1 MSSPLLIN
9 EPPLQVLPSLA
20 KAIGL
25 QEAIVL
31 QQFNYWLG
39 ASTNVHDGRRWIYN
53 TYEDWVKQFPFWSAE
68 AIRKIVKSLRDKGVI
83 LTRKQS
89 ESSWNKTN
97 FYAIDYEQLDRLT
110 VPVLHAAE
118 FTASTGKSS
127 GSTGEI
133 YRMEA
138 AKSTASNRRNLPHVY
153 TETTQETTQEIIPE
167 APSVPAAPAPTD
179 APAVVAFRAEPAI
192 AKPVF
197 PAIDEEVEVVE
208 ALPAVKAVAAKPA
221 RTRKP
226 KADAVPVDETALQ
239 AACRAAWGAYSAAY
253 DVRYGALPV
262 RNAKVNAAVKGI
274 VQRLGAE
281 EAPAVAAFF
290 VSNVNDAFVVRACHD
305 IGLLLKS
312 AEAYR
317 TQWATG
323 LAVTQ
328 TRARQADQSAANYDA
343 AAEAMALVRARRAAR
358 AAQAQQEGG

>member
-53 TYEDWVKQFPFWSAE
+53 TYEDWVRQFPFWSAE

-97 FYAIDYEQLDRLT
+97 FYTIDYEQLDRLT

-138 AKSTASNRRNLPHVY
+138 AKSAASKRRNLPHVY

-167 APSVPAAPAPTD
+167 APSAPAAPAPSD
-179 APAVVAFRAEPAI
+179 APAVALLPAEPA
-192 AKPVF
+192 
-197 PAIDEEVEVVE
+197 
-208 ALPAVKAVAAKPA
+208 AAKPA

-226 KADAVPVDETALQ
+226 KADAVPADETELQ
-239 AACRAAWGAYSAAY
+239 VACRATWSAYSTAY
-253 DVRYGALPV
+253 DTRYGALPV

-290 VSNVNDAFVVRACHD
+290 VGNVNDAFVVRACHD

-323 LAVTQ
+323 TAVTQ

-343 AAEAMALVRARRAAR
+343 AAEALALVRARRADR
-358 AAQAQQEGG
+358 AAQAQQEGS